1 MSKTLNQV
9 NLIGYL
15 GKDPEIK
22 YTASGVLVASCSI
35 ATDSFKRG
43 KDEELIRKTDWH
55 NIKLIGKKFEILV
68 NYLKKG
74 QHVYTSGKLEY
85 FKFKDDEGNYKNSIH
100 IGVKEIIILNSKEK
114 NGLDLA
120 KFPINEKTREV
131 GNDYNTIKPSNKD
144 GYTNNNINTNISKKS
159 PDMFHDSSDTD
170 DIPF

>member
-35 ATDSFKRG
+35 ATDSFK
-43 KDEELIRKTDWH
+43 KDKNEELIRKTDWH

-85 FKFKDDEGNYKNSIH
+85 FKFKDDDGNYKNIIYIS
-100 IGVKEIIILNSKEK
+100 VKEIIILNSKEK
-114 NGLDLA
+114 NGLDLENY
-120 KFPINEKTREV
+120 PVNEKIKEV
-131 GNDYNTIKPSNKD
+131 TNDYNPINPSKKD
-144 GYTNNNINTNISKKS
+144 GDTNNNSNTNFSKKS
-159 PDMFHDSSDTD
+159 PDMFHSSSDSD